1 MIDVRALV
9 QRLIAAGVDPV
20 EAAVIATDVVT
31 SARSDGATARQE
43 RNRRYY
49 EARKERLKASENK
62 TIKTDQD
69 AIKTVSDG
77 SDADRPLARV
87 VNTTLPSEELNNPL
101 RPPSED
107 LPPTGGDDRL
117 AKPDPPKPKR
127 ARGTRLP
134 EDWRPDERDLTV
146 AREEGLTPEEIHRA
160 ATEFR
165 NYWCSRS
172 RDAAK
177 LDWHRTWHNRV
188 IEIGDRKRRNG
199 ARLASAPAQPRG
211 GGRGSS
217 SFADIFVQRHGVGA
231 D

>member
-1 MIDVRALV
+1 MIDARALV

-20 EAAVIATDVVT
+20 EAAVITTEIVT
-31 SARSDGATARQE
+31 SARSEATTARQE

-49 EARKERLKASENK
+49 EAKKERLKASE
-62 TIKTDQD
+62 IKTV
-69 AIKTVSDG
+69 KTVSDG
-77 SDADRPLARV
+77 SDAEPALARV
-87 VNTTLPSEELNNPL
+87 VNTTLPSEELINPL

-107 LPPTGGDDRL
+107 LPPTGGDDRP

-127 ARGTRLP
+127 SRGTRLP
-134 EDWRPDERDLTV
+134 EDWRPDDRDLTV

-188 IEIGDRKRRNG
+188 IEIGDRKRRYG
-199 ARLASAPAQPRG
+199 ARLATAPAKPGG
-211 GGRGSS
+211 GGRGPS
-217 SFADIFVQRHGVGA
+217 SFADIFVRRHGVGA